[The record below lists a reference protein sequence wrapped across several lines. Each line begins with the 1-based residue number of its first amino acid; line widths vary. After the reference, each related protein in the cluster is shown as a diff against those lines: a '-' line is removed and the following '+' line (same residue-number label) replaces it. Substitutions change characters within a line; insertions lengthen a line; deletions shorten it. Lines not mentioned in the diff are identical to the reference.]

1 MHPYNKTHM
10 SLITRCPA
18 CGTMFKVVADQLK
31 ISQGWVRCGQCSDV
45 FDAAAHLQP
54 RELGIP
60 PPPPSVSDTASAS
73 TLSADTAAVPVEP
86 AADSVAALSTLL
98 VAPDKAQAAAAAT
111 PPAPPLSVPEV
122 QVSMPPDLAADVFAS
137 SVSPDAY
144 VLPDAPA
151 REAQEDSHFGESVP
165 HEAVQDVSFV
175 RDARRQ
181 AFWRR
186 PAMRWSLGG
195 AALLLLIGLLLQ
207 AALFHRDALAVRQP
221 GLHGGLQALC
231 GYLGCEIGPLRQIES
246 IVIDSSSFN
255 KIAPDTYRLKV
266 VIKNTGKLALAM
278 PSLELTLTDS
288 QDQAVLRRVL
298 APGELGASV
307 ATLAAGS
314 EFSGLLVIAVSN
326 PAAAPPAAAGAPAA
340 LPRPSA
346 PLRIAG
352 YRVLAFYP

>member
-1 MHPYNKTHM
+1 M

-31 ISQGWVRCGQCSDV
+31 ISQGWVRCGHCSEV

-54 RELGIP
+54 RDLVP
-60 PPPPSVSDTASAS
+60 APQAAAPDSDTGPAPARDTEPVSALAS
-73 TLSADTAAVPVEP
+73 
-86 AADSVAALSTLL
+86 LL
-98 VAPDKAQAAAAAT
+98 VAPEAAT
-111 PPAPPLSVPEV
+111 PSVPPVPPAPAEPPLAALSVPEI

-144 VLPDAPA
+144 VLPESPAPPA
-151 REAQEDSHFGESVP
+151 PQGSSFEESADPGAEP
-165 HEAVQDVSFV
+165 HPDVSFV

-186 PAMRWSLGG
+186 PVMRWSLGG
-195 AALLLLIGLLLQ
+195 AALLLLLALLLQ
-207 AALFHRDALAVRQP
+207 AALFQRNTLAARQN
-221 GLHGGLQALC
+221 GLQAGLQALC
-231 GYLGCEIGPLRQIES
+231 AHLHCEIQPLRHIES

-255 KIAPDTYRLKV
+255 KIAPDAYRLKV
-266 VIKNTGKLALAM
+266 VIKNTGTVALAM

-288 QDQAVLRRVL
+288 QDQALLRRVL
-298 APGELGASV
+298 APGELGADV

-314 EFSGLLVIAVSN
+314 EFSGVLALAISDPL
-326 PAAAPPAAAGAPAA
+326 PAPGAGASSASVPK
-340 LPRPSA
+340 PSG

>member
-1 MHPYNKTHM
+1 M

-31 ISQGWVRCGQCSDV
+31 ISQGWVRCGQCSEV

-54 RELGIP
+54 REPGHSHQP
-60 PPPPSVSDTASAS
+60 PVSNATSPASVS
-73 TLSADTAAVPVEP
+73 ADAAPPVPEP
-86 AADSVAALSTLL
+86 ATDTVAALSTLL
-98 VAPDKAQAAAAAT
+98 VAPDSTKVAA
-111 PPAPPLSVPEV
+111 PPEAPVAPLSVPEV
-122 QVSMPPDLAADVFAS
+122 QVSMPPDLAAEVFAS

-144 VLPDAPA
+144 VLPDVPAPGA
-151 REAQEDSHFGESVP
+151 QQIREPGEP
-165 HEAVQDVSFV
+165 GALPAAVQDVSFV

-186 PAMRWSLGG
+186 PVMRWSLGG
-195 AALLLLIGLLLQ
+195 AALVLLMGLLLQ
-207 AALFHRDALAVRQP
+207 MALFQRDALAVRQP

-231 GYLGCEIGPLRQIES
+231 GHLGCEIGPLRQIES
-246 IVIDSSSFN
+246 IVIDSSSFS
-255 KIAPDTYRLKV
+255 KLAPDAYRLKV
-266 VIKNTGKLALAM
+266 VIKNTGKVALAM

-298 APGELGASV
+298 TPAELGATA

-314 EFSGLLVIAVSN
+314 EFSGLLAIAVSN
-326 PAAAPPAAAGAPAA
+326 PAAASPAAASSPAA

-346 PLRIAG
+346 PQRIAG

>member
-1 MHPYNKTHM
+1 
-10 SLITRCPA
+10 
-18 CGTMFKVVADQLK
+18 MFKVVADQLK

-60 PPPPSVSDTASAS
+60 APAPVSGTASVPAVS
-73 TLSADTAAVPVEP
+73 SEAAPHPVEALSA
-86 AADSVAALSTLL
+86 LL
-98 VAPDKAQAAAAAT
+98 VAPENTPATAAPEP
-111 PPAPPLSVPEV
+111 PPAPLSVPEV
-122 QVSMPPDLAADVFAS
+122 QVSMPPDLAAEVFAS
-137 SVSPDAY
+137 SVSPEVY
-144 VLPDAPA
+144 VLPDAPP
-151 REAQEDSHFGESVP
+151 REAAEQRKSGEP
-165 HEAVQDVSFV
+165 AAPQAAEQDVSFV

-186 PAMRWSLGG
+186 PVMRWSLGG
-195 AALLLLIGLLLQ
+195 AALLLLTVLLLQ
-207 AALFHRDALAVRQP
+207 MALFQRDALAVRQP

-231 GYLGCEIGPLRQIES
+231 GHLGCEIGPLRQIEA

-255 KIAPDTYRLKV
+255 KLAPDAYRLKV
-266 VIKNTGKLALAM
+266 VIKNTGGVSLAM

-298 APGELGASV
+298 TPGELGADA
-307 ATLAAGS
+307 ATLAAGA
-314 EFSGLLVIAVSN
+314 EFSGQVAIAVSN
-326 PAAAPPAAAGAPAA
+326 PASAPLAAVSTPAAS
-340 LPRPSA
+340 PRPSA